1 MDGAIKKLNSHWLK
15 DHPDNNITDFCYLDI
30 GVEHDDSAQHDSRD
44 DSLIEESDI
53 KNEPEIKL
61 DEGINPAGYIP
72 LQLSQVVGPFRC
84 AHARCS
90 FTCNSSTMFRKHW
103 NLKHSDMAASAA
115 FIDQSN
121 SFTVSLYQV
130 YTYIVQCPASKL
142 FSVIMVGIG
151 TKNAKQRTDCLDE
164 LGGLFKLFKLYV
176 ILNFD

>member
-30 GVEHDDSAQHDSRD
+30 VVEHDNSAQHDSRD

-90 FTCNSSTMFRKHW
+90 FTCNSSTMFGKHW

-121 SFTVSLYQV
+121 SSTVSLYQV
-130 YTYIVQCPASKL
+130 YTYIVQCRLCDAVEKAGAGVLVAVSL
-142 FSVIMVGIG
+142 
-151 TKNAKQRTDCLDE
+151 QREDGHWCSHP
-164 LGGLFKLFKLYV
+164 G
-176 ILNFD
+176 